1 MSQRQWRLTRRGF
14 LISAGLLGGGLAL
27 GVRLGWPEVQLKI
40 AEFAEAASPTSFGGA
55 SANPTA
61 WFELTPQG
69 RLRLY
74 LPKVEMGQGVMTAL
88 TQLAAEELGIAPA
101 QIEVVQASTA
111 QGIRDLFGTAGSTTV
126 VSLFKPLREA
136 AAAMREMLLA
146 AASAQLKVEPAAL
159 ALSAEGVF
167 VQKHPARRIAFSDL
181 LAQTSKWE
189 VPERVPLKSPEQWR
203 FIGASVPRLDLRDK
217 VTGAAVYGY
226 DVRLPGMLYGA
237 VLRPPTL
244 EARLRRVDTS
254 AAERLPNVRK
264 VVVDLGAGF
273 VGVVA
278 TSRAAA
284 QQAIAAIRAEWDEG
298 RRWEQED
305 IDRIVTVGDEGGV
318 VIQRVGDAL
327 SELQRGVSLQAEYRT
342 PFAIQTPLEAQ
353 AAAADVRPDRAT
365 VWVSTQSAAL
375 VQQQVARAVGL
386 REDQVEVFPTFL
398 GGGFGRKSGW
408 SEVAVEAARLSKAV
422 GAPVHVGWSRA
433 EELQHGFIRPPT
445 HHRLSARL
453 QDGRVV
459 AIQHEQASGN
469 VLLSFV
475 PGIARGVVGADF
487 GATRGATI
495 RYAIPHRRTIA
506 WRKDLPVRT
515 GPWRGLGLVA
525 NTFAVESFMD
535 ELAHL
540 AGADP
545 LAFRLAHLPNDA
557 WGRRMAAVLRAAAER
572 AGWGK
577 PAPQGRARG
586 IACSTDVDT
595 VVAQVAEV
603 SLEGD
608 SLRVHRITLAMDCGL
623 VVNPD
628 GVRTQAEGGVMWGGG
643 SALLEEASVRNGQ
656 LVATNFD
663 RYPLLSID
671 RAPDVEV
678 ILLDTLRDGQP
689 RGVGEPPMGPTAA
702 AIANA
707 LFALTGRRVRQLPIT
722 PTRVRAAL
730 SA

>member
-14 LISAGLLGGGLAL
+14 LIGAGLFGGGLAL

-40 AEFAEAASPTSFGGA
+40 AEFAEAAGATDFGAPTTQPS
-55 SANPTA
+55 A
-61 WFELTPQG
+61 WFEIAPQN

-88 TQLAAEELGIAPA
+88 TQLAAEELGIPPA
-101 QIEVVQASTA
+101 QLEVRQASTA
-111 QGIRDLFGTAGSTTV
+111 QGVRDLFGTAGSTTV
-126 VSLFKPLREA
+126 VSLFRPLREA
-136 AAAMREMLLA
+136 AAALREMLFA
-146 AASAQLKVEPAAL
+146 AAAARLGVEPSAL
-159 ALSAEGVF
+159 ALSADGVF
-167 VQKHPARRIAFSDL
+167 VQRQPARRISFADL
-181 LAQTSKWE
+181 LAQTTRWE
-189 VPERVPLKSPEQWR
+189 VPERVALKSPEQWQI
-203 FIGASVPRLDLRDK
+203 IGAPVPRLDLRDK

-244 EARLRRVDTS
+244 EARLRRVDAS
-254 AAERLPNVRK
+254 AAERLPNTRK

-278 TSRAAA
+278 TSRVAA
-284 QQAIAAIRAEWDEG
+284 QQALAAVRAEWDEG

-305 IDRIVTVGDEGGV
+305 IDRIVTVGGDGGV
-318 VIQRVGDAL
+318 VIQRVGDAPG
-327 SELQRGVSLQAEYRT
+327 ELRRGVSLQAEYRT

-365 VWVSTQSAAL
+365 VWVSTQSAVL

-386 REDQVEVFPTFL
+386 REDQVEVIPTLL

-422 GAPVHVGWSRA
+422 GAPVHVAWTRA

-453 QDGRVV
+453 HNGRIV
-459 AIQHEQASGN
+459 AIEHEQASGS

-475 PGIARGVVGADF
+475 PGLARGIVGADF
-487 GATRGATI
+487 GATRSATI
-495 RYAIPHRRTIA
+495 RYAIPHRWTIA
-506 WRKDLPVRT
+506 WRRDLPVRT

-545 LAFRLAHLPNDA
+545 LAFRLAHLPDDA
-557 WGRRMAAVLRAAAER
+557 WGRRMGAVLRAAAER

-577 PAPQGRARG
+577 PLPVGRARG

-595 VVAQVAEV
+595 VVAQIAEV

-608 SLRVHRITLAMDCGL
+608 ALRVHRITLAMDCGL

-628 GVRTQAEGGVMWGGG
+628 GVRAQAEGGVMWGVG
-643 SALLEEASVRNGQ
+643 SALLEEATVRNGQ
-656 LVATNFD
+656 LAAANFD
-663 RYPLLSID
+663 RYPILSID

-678 ILLDTLRDGQP
+678 VLLDTLKDGVP

-707 LFALTGRRVRQLPIT
+707 FFALTGRRVRHLPMT
-722 PTRVRAAL
+722 PARIRAAL